1 MATVYRAVDEV
12 LGREVA
18 VKVFRAG
25 AQTDLTRH
33 QEETRVL
40 ASLSHHGLVSL
51 LDAGIDDSDPS
62 ERHPFLVMEL
72 VEGRNLAD
80 TLEQRRLNPR
90 EIGEIAYDLAEA
102 LEFVHANGVVHRDI
116 KPANV
121 LLVDYGTS
129 SFRTRAR
136 LTDFGIAVDAETAR
150 LTSDGVTTGT
160 AAYLSPEQAQR
171 HEVTSASDVYQLGL
185 VLLQCFTG
193 RIEFPGQPVESALA
207 RLLHDPGV
215 PDDLPG
221 DWTPL
226 LRSMVARDPAQRPEV
241 SELTV
246 KFRQAVIAASSRHR
260 TAEPEPVDEEQRR
273 LAAVRRYG
281 ILDTAP
287 EGAFDRVTA
296 IAARAL
302 GVPIALISILAS
314 DRLWIKARHGTDLE
328 QMQLV
333 PELSAQVAAR
343 RATWSVADATQ
354 HPRLRQHPLVL
365 GDMGVRAAAGAPII
379 DPQGM
384 LIGMLIVVDTR
395 LREFSAD
402 DLATLEDLAAIIVSE
417 LELRVREAELAERER
432 DLL

>member
-80 TLEQRRLNPR
+80 TLEQRRLTPR